1 LSVAL
6 LLAALG
12 LVFAA
17 EGLLY
22 AAFPAQVRRA
32 LAALLSLEDGALR
45 AVGFAAATLG
55 LLLVALASLL
65 V

>member
-1 LSVAL
+1 MSVAL

-12 LVFAA
+12 LVIAA

-45 AVGFAAATLG
+45 AVGVAAATLG
-55 LLLVALASLL
+55 LLIVALASLL

>member
-1 LSVAL
+1 VI
-6 LLAALG
+6 
-12 LVFAA
+12 AA